1 MSSLPACMYMI
12 SGGTVILLEIFW
24 TVICHLGLFAQLCST
39 KHSSLGP
46 ASVNMWW
53 KQNRNMP
60 RLFPILQSIT
70 VNLYARAVLGCFWLS
85 WKHKA
90 PQGRGDGA
98 EGMAPSAWAPA
109 YGDELSL
116 WRETSVDSGYLRASE
131 PSELLWDSSHVLP
144 ALCWCNWQIFRM
156 KPQIHDK
163 QQNKTG
169 NKLNL

>member
-70 VNLYARAVLGCFWLS
+70 VNLYARAVLGCLWLS

-98 EGMAPSAWAPA
+98 DGSIC
-109 YGDELSL
+109 LSTSL
-116 WRETSVDSGYLRASE
+116 WGWIKFVERDKCRLWIPACEWALRAALGLV
-131 PSELLWDSSHVLP
+131 PCTTCTVL
-144 ALCWCNWQIFRM
+144 M
-156 KPQIHDK
+156 
-163 QQNKTG
+163 
-169 NKLNL
+169 